1 MIFELTNSFKYNYNL
16 IIEKTQVQNVL
27 ESCVVDNSI
36 EISNYNITLR
46 EFINTC
52 NLISFIIEE

>member
-36 EISNYNITLR
+36 EISNSNITHK
-46 EFINTC
+46 
-52 NLISFIIEE
+52 SFIETYNLMEFLAE